1 MSFDIKDILSRIS
14 KLNQKE
20 KLHIL
25 NILYTKNIEFT
36 KNANGYFF
44 NFLNID
50 DDVIEKIYNCLIL
63 IEENTDTIKEME
75 RRRNELLQ
83 YYKLLIEERLQN
95 NLQQKRDDYIKKLI
109 VKPYTYITLIKQRKN
124 MINRKYINPNID
136 PDILIKEHLKS
147 KLKYA
152 KNSVYH
158 RLVTSIKLSKTNK
171 NKAKNEDDNET
182 DVKSNYDIDT
192 VDEISDV
199 EINLDDYDISD
210 NEEYDD
216 FSETDIN
223 DKETG
228 NDLDNNAVDEGEQ
241 QDEVVE
247 ADEVDEID
255 ECEVINETDYK
266 KMEFLYYKKLLNEQG
281 FVFDENKGCLLVYQ
295 EYVQ

>member
-1 MSFDIKDILSRIS
+1 M
-14 KLNQKE
+14 NQLKHNRKE
-20 KLHIL
+20 TL
-25 NILYTKNIEFT
+25 
-36 KNANGYFF
+36 
-44 NFLNID
+44 
-50 DDVIEKIYNCLIL
+50 
-63 IEENTDTIKEME
+63 
-75 RRRNELLQ
+75 
-83 YYKLLIEERLQN
+83 
-95 NLQQKRDDYIKKLI
+95 LQQKRDNYIKKLI
-109 VKPYTYITLIKQRKN
+109 LKPYTNITLIKQRKN
-124 MINRKYINPNID
+124 IINRKYINPNID

-147 KLKYA
+147 KLKYP

-171 NKAKNEDDNET
+171 TKNKNEDDNDMSS

-192 VDEISDV
+192 VDDISDV
-199 EINLDDYDISD
+199 DINLDDYDISD

-228 NDLDNNAVDEGEQ
+228 NDLDNNAI
-241 QDEVVE
+241 DEVEEHDEAVE

-281 FVFDENKGCLLVYQ
+281 FIFDENKGCLLVYQ
-295 EYVQ
+295 EYIQ